1 MLIKRYLPPVATG
14 TAIAGLYALTALPT
28 QAATVLTGFQ
38 TTGADMGG
46 MEITVD
52 FLDGLSETSIWA
64 PINSS
69 SGSASGDDWSL
80 SQSGNT
86 FNGFDN
92 PWVFAYSG
100 TGTITSLN
108 INAVPGNTVFDILP
122 VDFGTPGS
130 ADGGAFTV
138 TGGQAPTT
146 FDYSVPI
153 DISVGDLF
161 GQLTLTWDGGFGAGT
176 LAFLADTDS
185 GTIDNPVT
193 PDPDP
198 VDPDPIDPDPVD
210 PIDPVPVEPNPADPD
225 PVSIPE
231 PGFLLGLLGLGALG
245 LKTRHQ
251 KDDQTA

>member
-1 MLIKRYLPPVATG
+1 MLFKYQLFSVALG
-14 TAIAGLYALTALPT
+14 TCAIAGFSAFNASSS

-46 MEITVD
+46 MEVTVN
-52 FLDGLSETSIWA
+52 FLGGLSETAIWQ
-64 PINSS
+64 PTGGL
-69 SGSASGDDWSL
+69 SGGAFATEWSL
-80 SQSGNT
+80 TQSGNT
-86 FNGFDN
+86 FNGFNN
-92 PWVFAYSG
+92 PWVFNYDG
-100 TGTITSLN
+100 FERITSL
-108 INAVPGNTVFDILP
+108 IIDAVPGNTVFDILP
-122 VDFGTPGS
+122 VALGTPGS

-161 GQLTLTWDGGFGAGT
+161 GQLTLDWDSGFEAGS

-210 PIDPVPVEPNPADPD
+210 PT
-225 PVSIPE
+225 PVSVPE
-231 PGFLLGLLGLGALG
+231 PGLLLGLLGLGALG
-245 LKTRHQ
+245 INKQLQQRGKVV
-251 KDDQTA
+251 